1 MNKNQKALEMGK
13 KVKHGSVSLLLTI
26 VVVAAVVIA
35 NVIFSAFSYKNNW
48 YVDLTTDGIFG
59 LTDAGRAML
68 DDIDAPIQIHFCS
81 PFDVMESNAAQKMVF
96 ELVREMAAEY
106 DNITYDYIDPVKNPT
121 AVLKYKSSAAD
132 SVNANTIIVESGTEF
147 RKFALQALFI
157 FDTDNTTVWA
167 FNGELKLI
175 TAMVQCTQAETPIAY
190 FTYTHGE
197 SISNSMQEVFYDAG
211 YELRTIDLTKEDFHE
226 DGRLLVISDPLYDFE
241 GISEATAGRKS
252 EIEKIDDFLDGF
264 GNLMVFMDPDTN
276 ELPEL
281 EEFLVEWGI
290 KFDNSVLKDPSSSID
305 TTHYAI
311 SGQYSLEE
319 NSLGASLVTDIVSVG
334 TAPKTIVNYASPI
347 NLLYDYQNSRQ
358 TSTAI
363 YTSDKAQKY
372 VDGKLAE
379 EGRYS
384 LVALSRETRYIENTP
399 HYSYVFAIGSK
410 YFTADAFLTPTYA
423 NRDIIY
429 TMMRAMGRVQVPLEL
444 KFKVFEDESLDIL
457 ESEAGAWTWGIAVA
471 MPACVFAAGVI
482 IWIRRKHA

>member
-13 KVKHGSVSLLLTI
+13 KVKHGSISLLLT
-26 VVVAAVVIA
+26 VVVIAAVVIA
-35 NVIFSAFSYKNNW
+35 NVIFSAFAYKNNW
-48 YVDLTTDGIFG
+48 YVDLTKEGIFG

-81 PFDVMESNAAQKMVF
+81 PFDVMESNSAQKMVF

-132 SVNANTIIVESGTEF
+132 NINAQTIIVESGTEF
-147 RKFALQALFI
+147 RKFALEALFI

-197 SISNSMQEVFYDAG
+197 SISNSMQEMFYDAG

-290 KFDNSVLKDPSSSID
+290 EFDNSVLKDPSSSID

-319 NSLGASLVTDIVSVG
+319 NSLGTSLVTDIVSVG
-334 TAPKTIVNYASPI
+334 TVPKTIVNYASPI

-384 LVALSRETRYIENTP
+384 LVALSRETRYIDNTP

-410 YFTADAFLTPTYA
+410 YFTADTFLTPTYA

-471 MPACVFAAGVI
+471 MPACVFTAGII